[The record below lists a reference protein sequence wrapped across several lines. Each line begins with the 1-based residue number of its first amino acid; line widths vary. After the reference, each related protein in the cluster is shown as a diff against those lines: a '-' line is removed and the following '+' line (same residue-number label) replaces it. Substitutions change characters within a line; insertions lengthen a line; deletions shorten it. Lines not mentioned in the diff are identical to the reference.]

1 MTAHLLLTLV
11 SAAAGHWE
19 QMNSQTVLDTGI
31 HWVTLGYTGSSSQTV
46 LDGSPVHQHING
58 VGWFTSSPV
67 HQHINGVGWFTREAA
82 IVQGGQQQ
90 RPPDGLRRI
99 NSFDTI

>member
-31 HWVTLGYTGSSSQTV
+31 QWVTLGYNGIHWDTLGAAV
-46 LDGSPVHQHING
+46 KRCWMVHQ
-58 VGWFTSSPV
+58 FTSSPAHKWCWMV
-67 HQHINGVGWFTREAA
+67 HQGSSNCSGRPTTEATRRFKTD
-82 IVQGGQQQ
+82 QQ
-90 RPPDGLRRI
+90 L
-99 NSFDTI
+99 